1 MRFPSVPVMGYHVY
15 SGSPDEI
22 KLGGE
27 TTVINTLNA
36 YSYVTAERD
45 EVFKTALKSSE
56 ILVADGFPVVIAARL
71 LGGYRIRK
79 IAGEDVFY
87 LVLRHLNGI
96 SGSCFFL
103 GSTEDTLGR
112 IRKRLSVEFPNIT
125 MHCFSPPFKS
135 DYSEEENRQMI
146 DAIRDCKPF
155 AVFVGMTA
163 PKQEKW
169 VFANKDAIDANV
181 ICSIGA
187 VFDFYAGTVKR
198 PAPIWVKLNLEWLI
212 RFIKEPGRL
221 GKRYFVYSPLFFKY
235 LFKYV
240 LIRLK
245 SGSTSGK

>member
-1 MRFPSVPVMGYHVY
+1 MRFPSVPVMGYNVY
-15 SGSPDEI
+15 SGNPDEL

-45 EVFKTALKSSE
+45 AVFKSALKSSE
-56 ILVADGFPVVIAARL
+56 ILVADGFPIVIAARL
-71 LGGYRIRK
+71 LGGHKIRK

-87 LVLRHLNGI
+87 LVLRHLNSI

-103 GSTEDTLGR
+103 GSTENTLDK
-112 IRKRLSVEFPNIT
+112 IRKRLSGEFPNVT
-125 MHCFSPPFKS
+125 MYCFSPPFKAN
-135 DYSEEENRQMI
+135 YSIGENQQMI
-146 DAIRDCKPF
+146 DTINGCKPF

-169 VFANKDAIDANV
+169 VFANKDAIDAKV

-198 PAPIWVKLNLEWLI
+198 PAPIWVKLNMEWFI

-221 GKRYFVYSPLFFKY
+221 GKRYFIYSPLFFRY
-235 LFKYV
+235 LFKYA
-240 LIRLK
+240 LIRLR
-245 SGSTSGK
+245 SGFSSGK